1 MFSFKTLPEMLK
13 ESVKKYKN
21 KPAFKIKES
30 GKFIPVSFEELYHR
44 IKAFGTGLLDIGIK
58 ELDHVGLISE
68 NRLEWIISDLAI
80 IHLRAADVPCSGNSS
95 SKDIYFKLNHS
106 DSTAAILE
114 GEKQLVKF
122 FQMPQTLPNIK
133 NIVLLDKIKLFCEK
147 GEAPEWAIP
156 IAYSENKK
164 ISKKFEKTVTNFIRH
179 QNTILFLSPKAK
191 KYLEKYLDDNKKIL
205 KKSNDKLPAD
215 FLKESLLQRIY
226 TIDKNFN
233 QHNSFKIY
241 SFDYISQKG
250 QELLRQGNNQF
261 EQISDSVREDD
272 LATII
277 YTSGTTADPKGVMLI
292 HSNFVHN
299 VRVMPPVQDINEH
312 DRFLSVLP
320 SWHIF
325 ERTAEYLSLTVG
337 ASTAYSKPFK
347 QILLPDLAEEQPT
360 IMTSVPRIWESVYQG
375 ALAKAKKGSSI
386 QKRIF
391 DWAFEMGAKYKEA
404 EKIANN
410 TLPLFD
416 RLEFTL
422 DERKKAR
429 KTMALLGWQYK
440 LANKLVYKKIREIA
454 GGKLRFAISGG
465 GALPDNVDKFFDIA
479 GIFVCEGYGLTETSP
494 VLSARNPNA
503 RIMSTVGTI
512 MPEAKIKIVDKDNLK
527 EKMPDGETGVI
538 LTKGPMVMKGY
549 YKNEQKTAE
558 VIQNGWFNTGD
569 LGRKTKNGKYLQLV
583 GRSKDTIV
591 LRGGENVEPQPLEE
605 KLLESELINMAV
617 VVGQDKPRLGVLIV
631 PNFDSLKSFW
641 EKEKTKI
648 ENLSDYIRDPR
659 TISLF
664 QQEIR
669 RLISRENGF
678 NPYETVM
685 GLALCARQFSVE
697 TGELTE
703 TLKVKRFE
711 IHKKFEEIINKICG

>member
-30 GKFIPVSFEELYHR
+30 GKFIPVSFEELYHM

-512 MPEAKIKIVDKDNLK
+512 MPEAKIRIVDKDNLK